1 MDKNEFTSEDF
12 DIMPVVEY
20 IRLCV
25 DVDEMKGVLTENAG
39 RKDISDFYRERITET
54 ISDLMDDYVYDNHL
68 PENWFEIA
76 GVDEFDIFNMLF
88 KS

>member
-20 IRLCV
+20 IRMCV
-25 DVDEMKGVLTENAG
+25 DVKEMKVALAVANNAG
-39 RKDISDFYRERITET
+39 RPDISGFYKERIAET
-54 ISDLMDDYVYDNHL
+54 IRDLMDEYIYENCY

-76 GVDEFDIFNMLF
+76 GVDEWDIMTML
-88 KS
+88 

>member
-25 DVDEMKGVLTENAG
+25 DVEEMKETLADNAG
-39 RKDISDFYRERITET
+39 RPDIRDFYKERIAET
-54 ISDLMDDYVYDNHL
+54 ISDLMDEYAYDNHF
-68 PENWFEIA
+68 PEN
-76 GVDEFDIFNMLF
+76 
-88 KS
+88 